1 MEEFWPLLSPSTREW
16 LIANN
21 GDAVPFD
28 MATEIDDL
36 VEATGADDVWDRAP
50 IDGTTPQP
58 TDDGDDDEDDED
70 DDEEQSEVRYLTDDA
85 VDWIE
90 ARAND
95 E

>member
-1 MEEFWPLLSPSTREW
+1 MEEFWSLLSPSTREW
-16 LIANN
+16 LMANA

-28 MATEIDDL
+28 LATEIDDL
-36 VEATGADDVWDRAP
+36 VEATGADDVWDRGP
-50 IDGTTPQP
+50 IDGTPTPP
-58 TDDGDDDEDDED
+58 TDEDDED
-70 DDEEQSEVRYLTDDA
+70 DDEDDDDQSEVRYLTDDA